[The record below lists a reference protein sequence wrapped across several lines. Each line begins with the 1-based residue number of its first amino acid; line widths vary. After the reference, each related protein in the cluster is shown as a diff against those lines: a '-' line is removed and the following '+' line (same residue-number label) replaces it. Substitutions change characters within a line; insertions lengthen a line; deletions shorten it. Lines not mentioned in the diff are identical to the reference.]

1 MAILQLDGLEFGNG
15 TELDS
20 YYGIVPENTVMVFY
34 QAAAPTGW
42 TQDNSQSDKFLR
54 VVDNNV
60 NTGGSAGGTNPVSGT
75 FTSTGAS
82 GPIAA
87 TLSGSVGDTTLTEA
101 QIPAHTHNTGSN
113 PNSYR
118 SAASSSPFRTDN
130 RQPRGYNI
138 RATTRTTLNSRV
150 VVNFRQPTN
159 VRQPRNYR
167 QPRRQR
173 VPLRQRQPRNF
184 RVRYDARS
192 RNPFNF
198 RVPVPFRV
206 PLRSRRPFSFRAD
219 VGRSR
224 RPIPFS
230 FRAGVRRN
238 DREPRRR
245 GGRRRRND
253 RFPRRANRRQPRNS
267 AYRQRR
273 QVRQP
278 RSGRQRRSFR
288 QPRNFRQPRSGRQR
302 RQFRQRQPRTFRV
315 RYSFRQRNSFRVNIP
330 FRVSV
335 PQRNPASYR
344 QPRSY
349 RTPQRYPTTTSVR
362 ISTRTLSPGGTI
374 RNSNTQ
380 APATSSTGGGQAHN
394 HPFTG
399 SPISWSAGLAPLQ
412 VQYIDV
418 ILCSLDDAATKFG
431 I

>member
-1 MAILQLDGLEFGNG
+1 MSILRADGLRFGNG
-15 TELDS
+15 TQLDS
-20 YYGIVPENTVMVFY
+20 FYGIVPQSSTMVFY
-34 QAAAPTGW
+34 QASAPTGW
-42 TQDNSQSDKFLR
+42 TKSTTHNNKALR
-54 VVDNNV
+54 VVDG
-60 NTGGSAGGTNPVSGT
+60 TGGGSSGSSSFTTIFNDSGATGPVS
-75 FTSTGAS
+75 
-82 GPIAA
+82 A
-87 TLSGSVGDTTLTEA
+87 TLSGTVGPHTLTTAE
-101 QIPAHTHNTGSN
+101 IPAHTHNTGSN

-118 SAASSSPFRTDN
+118 SSAGSSPFRTDN

-138 RATTRTTLNSRV
+138 RAITRTTVNNRV
-150 VVNFRQPTN
+150 IINFRQPVN

-167 QPRRQR
+167 QENRQR

-184 RVRYDARS
+184 RVRYDVRS

-206 PLRSRRPFSFRAD
+206 PLRSRGPFNFRAD

-230 FRAGVRRN
+230 FRASVRNN
-238 DREPRRR
+238 DRFPRRR

-253 RFPRRANRRQPRNS
+253 REPRRADRRQPRNS
-267 AYRQRR
+267 GWRQRR

-278 RSGRQRRSFR
+278 RSARQRRSFR

-302 RQFRQRQPRTFRV
+302 RQFRVRQPRTFRV
-315 RYSFRQRNSFRVNIP
+315 RYSFRQRNAFRVNIP
-330 FRVSV
+330 FRVTV

-344 QPRSY
+344 QPRAY
-349 RTPQRYPTTTSVR
+349 RTPQRYPQTTSVR
-362 ISTRTLSPGGTI
+362 VSQRILTPGGTI
-374 RNSNTQ
+374 RNNNTQ

-399 SPISWSAGLAPLQ
+399 SPISWTAGLSPLR

-418 ILCSLDDAATKFG
+418 ILCSLD
-431 I
+431 

>member
-1 MAILQLDGLEFGNG
+1 MALIQLDGIQFGNG

-20 YYGIVPENTVMVFY
+20 YYGIIPENTTMVFY
-34 QAAAPTGW
+34 QNAAPTGW
-42 TQDNSQSDKFLR
+42 TQDSSQNDKFLR
-54 VVDNNV
+54 VVTG
-60 NTGGSAGGTNPVSGT
+60 TGGGTGGTNTVSSILT
-75 FTSTGAS
+75 DAGAS
-82 GPIAA
+82 GPIAS

-130 RQPRGYNI
+130 RQPRGYNV
-138 RATTRTTLNSRV
+138 RATTRTTLNNRV
-150 VVNFRQPTN
+150 TVNFRQPTN

-173 VPLRQRQPRNF
+173 VPLRSRQPRNF
-184 RVRYDARS
+184 RVRYDTRS

-206 PLRSRRPFSFRAD
+206 PLRSRSPFNFRAD
-219 VGRSR
+219 QGRSR

-230 FRAGVRRN
+230 FRQGVRNN

-253 RFPRRANRRQPRNS
+253 RFPRRANRRRTANS
-267 AYRQRR
+267 SYRQRR

-278 RSGRQRRSFR
+278 RSSRQRRSFR
-288 QPRNFRQPRSGRQR
+288 QPRNFRQPQSGRQR

-380 APATSSTGGGQAHN
+380 APATSSTGGGQSHTHLSSIDCEN
-394 HPFTG
+394 
-399 SPISWSAGLAPLQ
+399 Q
-412 VQYIDV
+412 VLTVMSYYMYT
-418 ILCSLDDAATKFG
+418 S
-431 I
+431 

>member
-1 MAILQLDGLEFGNG
+1 MSILRADGLRFGNG
-15 TELDS
+15 TQLDS
-20 YYGIVPENTVMVFY
+20 FYGIVPQSSTMVFY
-34 QAAAPTGW
+34 QASAPTGW
-42 TQDNSQSDKFLR
+42 TKSTTHNNKALR
-54 VVDNNV
+54 VVDG
-60 NTGGSAGGTNPVSGT
+60 TGGGSGGTNSFTTIFDDNGTTGPVS
-75 FTSTGAS
+75 
-82 GPIAA
+82 A
-87 TLSGSVGDTTLTEA
+87 TLSGTVGPHTLTTAE
-101 QIPAHTHNTGSN
+101 IPAHTHNTGSN

-118 SAASSSPFRTDN
+118 SSAGSSPFRTDN

-138 RATTRTTLNSRV
+138 RAITRTTVNNRV
-150 VVNFRQPTN
+150 IINFRQPVN

-167 QPRRQR
+167 QENRQR

-184 RVRYDARS
+184 RVRYDVRS

-206 PLRSRRPFSFRAD
+206 PLRSRGPFNFRAD

-230 FRAGVRRN
+230 FRASIRNN
-238 DREPRRR
+238 DRFPRRR

-253 RFPRRANRRQPRNS
+253 REPRRADRRQPRNS
-267 AYRQRR
+267 GWRQRR

-278 RSGRQRRSFR
+278 RSARQRRSFR

-315 RYSFRQRNSFRVNIP
+315 RYSFRQRNAYRVNIP
-330 FRVSV
+330 FRVTV

-344 QPRSY
+344 QPRAY
-349 RTPQRYPTTTSVR
+349 RTPQRYPQTTSVR
-362 ISTRTLSPGGTI
+362 VSQRILTPGGTI
-374 RNSNTQ
+374 RNNNTQ

-399 SPISWSAGLAPLQ
+399 SPISWTAGLSPLR

-418 ILCSLDDAATKFG
+418 ILCSLD
-431 I
+431 